1 MNPDSKHFPSALHDR
16 FIPAG
21 ATRQDQERWV
31 RATVGGQRR
40 MTYGNF
46 VAIMIQFL
54 SKGGPDAASACVRY
68 TVALFTGA
76 LCFIVF
82 CVQVFKNI
90 KHPRT
95 HDWRCIPPSRINV
108 DCWLRVWP
116 IQWPYDVEWLSSEA
130 RGEIHTAENK
140 FMFIRIIFM
149 ILKDAS
155 ILLESSLKD
164 KPRRRRGEQKQKCP
178 DWRGMAFRVD
188 SEQPALLTQM
198 WSYSN

>member
-54 SKGGPDAASACVRY
+54 SKGGPNAASACVCY
-68 TVALFTGA
+68 TVALFTGP

-82 CVQVFKNI
+82 CAQVFKNI

-108 DCWLRVWP
+108 DCWLRVWS
-116 IQWPYDVEWLSSEA
+116 IEWPYDVEWLISEA

-140 FMFIRIIFM
+140 FMFIRIIFISFLRGIDLIVIAPKRQAKEEEGWTKAEM
-149 ILKDAS
+149 PRLAWHGIPGRQWAAS
-155 ILLESSLKD
+155 AADSDVILL
-164 KPRRRRGEQKQKCP
+164 
-178 DWRGMAFRVD
+178 
-188 SEQPALLTQM
+188 
-198 WSYSN
+198 